1 MLAIVSIA
9 LGLFLCI
16 VSNTL
21 KPLPFLPSDTLFLMG
36 LVDFLFIILAFF
48 FPGLIM
54 SNGHIWKEQRRFSLT
69 ALRNFGLGSKSLEER
84 IQEEVAYLIQAIGE
98 EKGEQVLG
106 QVQGLWFMFSLT
118 RCSSIPTFLS

>member
-1 MLAIVSIA
+1 MLI
-9 LGLFLCI
+9 F
-16 VSNTL
+16 
-21 KPLPFLPSDTLFLMG
+21 FD
-36 LVDFLFIILAFF
+36 LFIILAFF